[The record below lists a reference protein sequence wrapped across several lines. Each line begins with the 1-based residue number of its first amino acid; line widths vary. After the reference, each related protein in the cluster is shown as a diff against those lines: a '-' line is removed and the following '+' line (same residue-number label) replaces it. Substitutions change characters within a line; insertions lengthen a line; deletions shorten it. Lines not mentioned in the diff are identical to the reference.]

1 MSENKKLPHV
11 LELPEG
17 KKPEDMVSERHDMV
31 LLFEAKKANPNGDP
45 DAENMPRIQ
54 PNTLKGLVTDVCQ
67 KRKIRNFFS
76 LYKTDGNLIENG
88 SAESGYNIFIRE
100 NAILQ
105 QLMEAEPIK
114 ELAKKIFFEKHET
127 SEKIEKTSLLDNLIK
142 ENKKY
147 RYDDSSKNLI
157 ITGIM
162 TDDEKKELIDSLKEN
177 DANDKEAIEK
187 LFKKSQDSEITEI
200 WKKAKEKKQESY
212 RDALCQTYFDLRAF
226 GGVISTE
233 GPLKGSFY
241 GQVRGPIQF
250 SFAESLDKVLQL
262 DTTITRCCSTS
273 NKEKDQLEKQSD
285 SETGGNRTMGRKYC
299 VDYGLY
305 RTHIYFSPA
314 FAAKTGFTY
323 FDLDNFLFA
332 LTHMFTDD
340 TSSSRSGMRVVA
352 LVDFQHSTPLGNEH
366 AHKLFEK
373 VKVEMKD
380 KTKEFPDSIEDYWGE
395 APDGEVADNNK
406 ITANKII
413 WDIPKKEEKKN
424 KDV

>member
-1 MSENKKLPHV
+1 MSEKKELQHGL
-11 LELPEG
+11 LELPNE

-76 LYKTDGNLIENG
+76 LYMTNGDLIENG
-88 SAESGYNIFIRE
+88 SSESGYDIFIRE
-100 NAILQ
+100 NAILE
-105 QLMEAEPIK
+105 QLMKAEPI
-114 ELAKKIFFEKHET
+114 EDLAKRIFVEKYNL
-127 SEKIEKTSLLDNLIK
+127 KIEQWDAKKQKKQESKKNKDKSKTADTNQNEEIK
-142 ENKKY
+142 PAE
-147 RYDDSSKNLI
+147 
-157 ITGIM
+157 
-162 TDDEKKELIDSLKEN
+162 EKKL
-177 DANDKEAIEK
+177 
-187 LFKKSQDSEITEI
+187 
-200 WKKAKEKKQESY
+200 ESY

-262 DTTITRCCSTS
+262 DATITRCCSTS
-273 NKEKDQLEKQSD
+273 NKEKDQLKEQSD
-285 SETGGNRTMGRKYC
+285 SETGGNRTMGRKYN

-323 FDLDNFLFA
+323 ADLDNFLFA
-332 LTHMFTDD
+332 LKHMFTDD
-340 TSSSRSGMRVVA
+340 QSSNRSGMRVVG
-352 LVDFQHSTPLGNEH
+352 LVDFQHSRSLGNEH

-373 VKVEMKD
+373 VEVEMKD

-395 APDGEVADNNK
+395 APDKLEGDK
-406 ITANKII
+406 ITPKKII
-413 WDIPKKEEKKN
+413 WEIPEKDKKEN